1 MNSTPAAVRIWSW
14 EFTMRLLICVLC
26 LLAML

>member
-1 MNSTPAAVRIWSW
+1 MNITPAAVRLWSW
-14 EFTMRLLICVLC
+14 EFTVRLLICVLC